1 MTQLAMILMSQPQGG
16 QNPTDSLISTLIMF
30 ALIIGIF
37 YFMIL
42 RPQQKRQKERQKML
56 DQVKKGDKVVTA
68 GGLHGTVAGIDE
80 KTILLQVADN
90 VKELFGESSQS
101 RGRFYF
107 YYDDYYGGRRG
118 GGEDRTKVTVT
129 ANTRSNSL
137 TVVASPEKM
146 KSIEERIL

>member
-1 MTQLAMILMSQPQGG
+1 MKTSMLLAMAQPQGG
-16 QNPTDSLISTLIMF
+16 NAEGSLISTLIMF

-56 DQVKKGDKVVTA
+56 EAVKKGDKVVTA

-90 VKELFGESSQS
+90 VKLKFDRSAIGAVVREGE
-101 RGRFYF
+101 
-107 YYDDYYGGRRG
+107 
-118 GGEDRTKVTVT
+118 
-129 ANTRSNSL
+129 
-137 TVVASPEKM
+137 ASEK
-146 KSIEERIL
+146 